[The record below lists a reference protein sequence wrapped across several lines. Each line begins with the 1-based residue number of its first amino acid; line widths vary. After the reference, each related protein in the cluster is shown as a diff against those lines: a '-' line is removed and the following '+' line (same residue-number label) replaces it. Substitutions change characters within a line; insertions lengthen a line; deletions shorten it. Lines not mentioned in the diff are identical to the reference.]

1 MESWCFVLLGG
12 ITLVMAVL
20 VFSLLSMV
28 HSLREMV
35 KELDEKRN
43 MDTNT
48 PILVSSGSRTVRRLA
63 AQLNRQL
70 QELRKE
76 HLKLQYGDMELKT
89 ALTNASH
96 DLRTPL
102 TAICGYLDLL
112 EQEEL
117 SERQRRY
124 LVVIRERTDTM
135 RLLTEEL
142 LTYSVMTGTAND
154 LNPEPVNIN
163 DVLEQSLAGF
173 YGALSGRNIVP
184 EIHIPEEKVVRLLD
198 AMALRRVFDNIIG
211 NAVRYS
217 DGDLT
222 VRLTPDGT
230 VMLENSTRELDCV
243 QTERLFDR
251 FYTVRTASG
260 STGLGLSIAKTLTE
274 RMNGQ
279 ITAEYRLGRL
289 LLCIRFPEKKKE
301 GVTGTCC

>member
-1 MESWCFVLLGG
+1 MENWCVVLLLGM
-12 ITLVMAVL
+12 TLLTAVL
-20 VFSLLSMV
+20 AFWLLSMV
-28 HSLREMV
+28 NSLRELV
-35 KELDEKRN
+35 KELDEKQST
-43 MDTNT
+43 DTNAL
-48 PILVSSGSRTVRRLA
+48 ILVSSGSRTVRRLA

-70 QELRKE
+70 QELRRE
-76 HLKLQYGDMELKT
+76 HLKLQYGDTELKT
-89 ALTNASH
+89 ALTNVSH

-117 SERQRRY
+117 SECQRRY
-124 LVVIRERTDTM
+124 LAVIRERTDTM

-142 LTYSVMTGTAND
+142 LTYSVMTGTAD
-154 LNPEPVNIN
+154 HLSLKPVIVN

-173 YGALSGRNIVP
+173 YGALSGRGIVP
-184 EIHIPEEKVVRLLD
+184 EIHLPEGKVVRRLD
-198 AMALRRVFDNIIG
+198 AMALRRVFDNILG

-230 VMLENSTRELDCV
+230 VMLENSAKELDCV

-260 STGLGLSIAKTLTE
+260 STGLGLSIAKMLTE

-289 LLCIRFPEKKKE
+289 LLSIRFPEK
-301 GVTGTCC
+301 